1 MTTRIAQWR
10 PGWYELDQSIEV
22 GLRAEFGFLADADP
36 LVFHNT
42 LWEPDCAVAAIGII
56 ARITHDQLGSV
67 RKVDARGLDY
77 TCVLEDGRELI
88 VNAEEEPGKL
98 HERLDERW
106 QPTPFQ
112 AEDWTLKVEFAEL
125 GPIGPAPVRLR
136 SSL

>member
-1 MTTRIAQWR
+1 MSTRIAQWR

-36 LVFHNT
+36 LIFHNT
-42 LWEPDCAVAAIGII
+42 LWEPNRAVAAVGTI

-67 RKVDARGLDY
+67 RKVDAVGLDY
-77 TCVLEDGRELI
+77 TFVLEDGRELV

-98 HERLDERW
+98 HERLDGRW

-112 AEDWTLKVEFAEL
+112 TEDWTLKVEFAEL
-125 GPIGPAPVRLR
+125 GPLVPAPDRLR
-136 SSL
+136 RSV

>member
-10 PGWYELDQSIEV
+10 PGWYELDQSIEI

-42 LWEPDCAVAAIGII
+42 LWEPDRAVAAIGTIGK
-56 ARITHDQLGSV
+56 ITHDQLGAV
-67 RKVDARGLDY
+67 RRVDTTGLDY
-77 TCVLEDGRELI
+77 TFILEDGRELV

-98 HERLDERW
+98 HELLDGQW

-112 AEDWTLKVEFAEL
+112 TEDWTLKVEFVEL
-125 GPIGPAPVRLR
+125 GPIGPAPDRLR
-136 SSL
+136 RNL